1 MTDFA
6 DLRSNMVEHQ
16 LRTHDVTSHGVLDRF
31 GELSRE
37 TFVPAPQKPFAYTDS
52 DVLAWPGDVGEERY
66 LMKAAPFAR
75 LVQAALIRSTDLVL
89 DIGCGTGYSAAMLAG
104 FCESVVAIE
113 SGADLVE
120 QATANLIDMQIDNAV
135 VLQNPLLDGYAK
147 EGPYDLIIIN
157 GAVDFVPKKL
167 FDQLRN
173 DGRLLTFVGQGNAGD
188 LTIFRKTGTG
198 TTSVPLMNAS
208 VPPLPGF
215 QLEEGF
221 VF

>member
-16 LRTHDVTSHGVLDRF
+16 LRTSDVTSHDVLDRF

-37 TFVPAPQKPFAYTDS
+37 TFVAAPQKPFAYTDG
-52 DVLAWPGDVGEERY
+52 DILAWKSDAGEERY
-66 LMKAAPFAR
+66 LMEAAPFAR

-113 SGADLVE
+113 SAAELVE
-120 QATANLIDMQIDNAV
+120 IATANLIDMQIDNAV
-135 VLQNPLLDGYAK
+135 VLQSSLEDGYAK
-147 EGPYDLIIIN
+147 EGPYDLIVIN
-157 GAVDFVPKKL
+157 GAVDYVPEKL
-167 FDQLRN
+167 FGQLRD
-173 DGRLLTFVGQGNAGD
+173 DGRLLTFVGQGNSGD

-198 TTSVPLMNAS
+198 STSVPVMNAS

-215 QLEEGF
+215 QLEESF